1 MNKNNGHDMNID
13 WDVLPLG
20 MHKQVQNMDFSTG
33 SKMRRSSGQSKVFDN
48 NGSTNKGSAGGTIN
62 HNSEYSSVTYGY

>member
-1 MNKNNGHDMNID
+1 MNKNGHEMNIS
-13 WDVLPLG
+13 WDVLPIG

-33 SKMRRSSGQSKVFDN
+33 NKMRRSSGQSKVFDN

-62 HNSEYSSVTYGY
+62 HNGEYGPVTYGY